1 MNEFDRKA
9 REWDK
14 DSRRNLMART
24 VAQNIRSRV
33 PLSDHMRSFEYG
45 CGTGLLSFAL
55 QPFLGYMLLADSSEE
70 MISVTREKIAQR
82 GLKNMKAVR
91 TDLTVESPPDDEFDL
106 IYSQMTLHHVS
117 DIPEILSVFSSMLR
131 KPGYLCIAD
140 LDREDGSFHGEGFSG
155 HKGFD
160 RSELGLMA
168 ETAGFSDIGIS
179 TVFHISRKN
188 ENGAEKEYPMFL
200 LTAVYR

>member
-14 DSRRNLMART
+14 NPQRKLMART
-24 VAQNIRSRV
+24 VAENIRNRI
-33 PLSDHMRSFEYG
+33 PLSHHMRSFEYG

-55 QPFLGYMLLADSSEE
+55 QPFLGYMLLADSSGE
-70 MISVTREKIAQR
+70 MISVTREKITRR

-91 TDLTVESPPDDEFDL
+91 TDLTLNSPPDDTFDL
-106 IYSQMTLHHVS
+106 IYSQMTLHHVP
-117 DIPEILSVFSSMLR
+117 DIPQILSVFSGMFR

-140 LDREDGSFHGEGFSG
+140 LDSEDGSFHGEGFRG
-155 HKGFD
+155 HNGFD
-160 RSELGLMA
+160 RRELSRMA
-168 ETAGFSDIGIS
+168 ETAGFSDIKVS
-179 TVFHISRKN
+179 TVFQMSR
-188 ENGAEKEYPMFL
+188 ESEDGEVREYPVFL